1 MIACSQQLTVI
12 GNRVILITSCRQ
24 TRLQRK
30 RKIWYNKTQTIAI
43 AHLQYM
49 WGGGELGET
58 DNTDCGGQ
66 GVWLPYFNTSVSTNQ
81 NGMLLALAAY
91 ITEEKRQFIM

>member
-12 GNRVILITSCRQ
+12 GNRVILIPSCRQ
-24 TRLQRK
+24 TRLKRK
-30 RKIWYNKTQTIAI
+30 RYIKTQTIAI
-43 AHLQYM
+43 AHLQPM
-49 WGGGELGET
+49 WGEELGET

-81 NGMLLALAAY
+81 NGTLLALAAY